1 LKPCTKRSD
10 GHGVA
15 FGSTGI
21 TFVPVE
27 GKKIVVVMDEGKF
40 NRLSLEQRAKI
51 VWENGEF
58 VDSVMYNQ
66 YCLMLYSVNRHFV
79 ELFLD
84 LETHHIVWISLA
96 NEYDLAKYLQGV
108 QIEV

>member
-1 LKPCTKRSD
+1 M
-10 GHGVA
+10 
-15 FGSTGI
+15 
-21 TFVPVE
+21 
-27 GKKIVVVMDEGKF
+27 VVMDEGKF

>member
-1 LKPCTKRSD
+1 
-10 GHGVA
+10 
-15 FGSTGI
+15 
-21 TFVPVE
+21 
-27 GKKIVVVMDEGKF
+27 MDEGKF
-40 NRLSLEQRAKI
+40 NRLTLEQRAKI
-51 VWENGEF
+51 VWESGEF

-66 YCLMLYSVNRHFV
+66 YCLMLYSVNRDFV